1 MFTFEMKNIKTL
13 SIALLLFSGLLL
25 SAQKKESK
33 KENKKETKA
42 EVKAVEALS
51 WETNLQKANEISQKT
66 KKPIFAMFTGSD
78 WCGWCKKLQ
87 ADVLNKPDFISWAN
101 KNVVLLEV
109 DFPRFKQLPPEQM
122 QQNQGLQQSFGVPGY
137 PTIWMFNMSK
147 DGKTINPMGSL
158 GYPQGAEAGK
168 EELKFL
174 DDATKILDKYKG
186 KG

>member
-1 MFTFEMKNIKTL
+1 MKNIKTWG
-13 SIALLLFSGLLL
+13 IILFLFAGLML
-25 SAQKKESK
+25 SAQKSKGRKEEK
-33 KENKKETKA
+33 TEAKVAET
-42 EVKAVEALS
+42 LT

-101 KNVVLLEV
+101 KHVVLLEV

-147 DGKTINPMGSL
+147 DNKTITPIGSL

-168 EELKFL
+168 EEVKFL
-174 DDATKILDKYKG
+174 DDANKILDNYNQKK
-186 KG
+186 KS